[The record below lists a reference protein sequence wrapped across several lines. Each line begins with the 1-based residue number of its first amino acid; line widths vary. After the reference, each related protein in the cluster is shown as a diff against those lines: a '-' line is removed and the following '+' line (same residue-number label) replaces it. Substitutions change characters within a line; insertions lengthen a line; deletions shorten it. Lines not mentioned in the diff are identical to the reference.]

1 MKRKLKKT
9 VEEQLKEQGL
19 HHVSIDELLCPKK
32 QSSQTFK
39 APKNKTTKGEQE
51 NGIQSRR

>member
-19 HHVSIDELLCPKK
+19 RQVSINELLYPKDH
-32 QSSQTFK
+32 SSQTFK
-39 APKNKTTKGEQE
+39 AQKNKTTKGEQE
-51 NGIQSRR
+51 DGIQNRR